1 MQTLRNLTRRKLR
14 SGLTV
19 SGIVIGILALTT
31 MGALATNFNEM
42 VGGGAS
48 FYGDHVMVKDAHDT
62 GSVMAN
68 GVVPLARVAQVESVA
83 GVAAAFPEIL
93 VLANPS
99 SVAVIN
105 LSFPDY
111 IASRDPR
118 ESTYQTGP
126 ATLHR
131 GRDLT
136 PGSRGE
142 VVLGAS
148 FASEF
153 KKQVGD
159 TIDLP
164 VRPAEPPHGFVNH
177 RLTVVG
183 ILATT
188 RTLPDTG
195 AFVSLSDAQT
205 MLRDTLPAAIRDQVD
220 QSHLANSINAYGPK
234 GTTIADLDQ
243 LAMRITNQVNGVKAA
258 KPSEQVAAFKSGGA
272 VLSSITTV
280 AALLA
285 VIIGGLSVFN
295 TMVIAVGERVR
306 EIGLKKAL
314 GAANAVVLR
323 EVLVEAGTIGF
334 LGGGVGFV
342 LGAAAASLINLALP
356 QSQPSLFLITPGLAA
371 LAIGLATG
379 LGTAAGLLPALQAA
393 RLDPVT
399 ALRAL

>member
-1 MQTLRNLTRRKLR
+1 MQTVRNLTRRKLR
-14 SGLTV
+14 GGLTV

-31 MGALATNFNEM
+31 MGALASNFNEM

-48 FYGDHVMVKDAHDT
+48 FYGDHVMVKDASDS
-62 GSVMAN
+62 GGIMAN
-68 GVVPLARVAQVESVA
+68 GVVPLSKVAQVESVD

-93 VLANPS
+93 FLANRS

-111 IASRDPR
+111 ISSRDPR
-118 ESTYQTGP
+118 ESAYQATRASLRTG
-126 ATLHR
+126 H
-131 GRDLT
+131 DLT

-142 VVLGAS
+142 VVLGAT

-164 VRPAEPPHGFVNH
+164 VRPAEPPPGFVNH

-188 RTLPDTG
+188 RTLPDSG
-195 AFVSLSDAQT
+195 AFVGLRDAQMMLWDT
-205 MLRDTLPAAIRDQVD
+205 MPAAIRGQVD
-220 QSHLANSINAYGPK
+220 QTQLANSINAYGPK
-234 GTTIADLDQ
+234 GTAIAALDQ
-243 LAMRITNQVNGVKAA
+243 LAARITNEVAGVKAG

-272 VLSSITTV
+272 VLSSIDTV

-295 TMVIAVGERVR
+295 TMVMAVGERVR

-314 GAANAVVLR
+314 GATNTVVLR
-323 EVLVEAGTIGF
+323 EVLVEAGLIGF
-334 LGGGVGFV
+334 LGGAIGFL
-342 LGAAAASLINLALP
+342 LGAAVALLINLALP
-356 QSQPSLFLITPGLAA
+356 PSQPSLFLVTPGLA
-371 LAIGLATG
+371 LIAIGLATG
-379 LGTAAGLLPALQAA
+379 LGTTAGLLPALRAA